1 MFFILGTPNF
11 GHLYLLCHFLKL
23 FAMSN
28 KYCLIMAG
36 GSGTRFW
43 PRSRK
48 ANPKQFL
55 TIFGNES
62 LIQATISRF
71 ANFIPDESIYVVS
84 NKGQK
89 EILEEQA
96 TRLLKENLIYE
107 PVGKNTL
114 PAIGLAAL
122 FIAKNDPDGIM
133 VVSPAD
139 HLTQNDELFQETIE
153 SAAKIAKEKNGIVTI
168 GITPNAPATGYGYIE
183 IADEIKI
190 GQTIKS
196 FAVNRFVEKPNLETA
211 QSYVDSGKF
220 FWNAGIFVFKVSV
233 FLEAVQKYAPNLYAD
248 LQKIAETIG
257 TASYEQ
263 VLDKIYNQ
271 VDSISIDYGIM
282 EKADNVF
289 LVQGDFV
296 WNDLGSWEEVYKYDP
311 AKDENQ
317 NTSVGEVIFQ
327 DTRNSY
333 VYAPGSLVAV
343 VGMDDVIVVKDG
355 DTILVCKRDQ
365 AEEIKGVV
373 GEITRRKLD
382 QFL

>member
-1 MFFILGTPNF
+1 
-11 GHLYLLCHFLKL
+11 
-23 FAMSN
+23 MS
-28 KYCLIMAG
+28 KFHCLIMAG

-89 EILEEQA
+89 DILEEQ
-96 TRLLKENLIYE
+96 TSRLPKENLIYE

-133 VVSPAD
+133 IVSPAD
-139 HLTQNDELFQETIE
+139 HLTQNDKLFQETIE
-153 SAAKIAKEKNGIVTI
+153 SAAKIAEEKNGIVTI

-233 FLEAVQKYAPNLYAD
+233 FLEAVQKYAPNLHAD
-248 LQKIAETIG
+248 LQKIAKTIG
-257 TASYEQ
+257 TASYEEI
-263 VLDKIYNQ
+263 LDKIYNQ

-296 WNDLGSWEEVYKYDP
+296 WNDLGSWEEVYKYDQR
-311 AKDENQ
+311 KDENQ
-317 NTSVGEVIFQ
+317 NTGTGEVIFQ
-327 DTRNSY
+327 DTKNSY

-355 DTILVCKRDQ
+355 DTILVCKRDH

-382 QFL
+382 QYL

>member
-1 MFFILGTPNF
+1 
-11 GHLYLLCHFLKL
+11 
-23 FAMSN
+23 
-28 KYCLIMAG
+28 MAG

-71 ANFIPDESIYVVS
+71 ANFIPDESIYIVS
-84 NKGQK
+84 NIGQK
-89 EILEEQA
+89 EVLEEQ
-96 TRLLKENLIYE
+96 TSRLPKQNLIYE

-122 FIAKNDPDGIM
+122 FIAKNDSDGIM

-139 HLTQNDELFQETIE
+139 HLTQNDQLFQETIE
-153 SAAKIAKEKNGIVTI
+153 SASKIAEEKNGIVTI

-196 FAVNRFVEKPNLETA
+196 FAVSRFVEKPNLATA

-233 FLEAVQKYAPNLYAD
+233 FLEAVQKHAPNLHAD
-248 LQKIAETIG
+248 LLKIAETIG
-257 TASYEQ
+257 TESYEQ

-311 AKDENQ
+311 KKDENQ
-317 NTSVGEVIFQ
+317 NAHVGEVIFQ
-327 DTRNSY
+327 DTKNSY

-373 GEITRRKLD
+373 AEITKRKLD
-382 QFL
+382 QYL

>member
-1 MFFILGTPNF
+1 
-11 GHLYLLCHFLKL
+11 
-23 FAMSN
+23 MS
-28 KYCLIMAG
+28 KFHCLIMAG

-89 EILEEQA
+89 EVLEQQ
-96 TRLLKENLIYE
+96 TSRLLKENLIYE

-133 VVSPAD
+133 IVSPAD
-139 HLTQNDELFQETIE
+139 HLTQNDKLFQETIE
-153 SAAKIAKEKNGIVTI
+153 SAAKIAEEKNGIVTI

-211 QSYVDSGKF
+211 QTYVDSGKF

-233 FLEAVQKYAPNLYAD
+233 FLEAVQKYAPNLYSD

-296 WNDLGSWEEVYKYDP
+296 WNDLGSWEEVYKYDQR
-311 AKDENQ
+311 KDENQ
-317 NTSVGEVIFQ
+317 NTGTGEVIFQ
-327 DTRNSY
+327 DTKNSY

-355 DTILVCKRDQ
+355 DTILVCKRDR

-373 GEITRRKLD
+373 AEITKRKLD
-382 QFL
+382 QYL

>member
-1 MFFILGTPNF
+1 
-11 GHLYLLCHFLKL
+11 
-23 FAMSN
+23 MSN

-48 ANPKQFL
+48 AKPKQFL
-55 TIFGNES
+55 TIFGNQS
-62 LIQATISRF
+62 LIQSTISRF
-71 ANFIPDESIYVVS
+71 GNFIPDESIFIVS

-89 EILEEQA
+89 EVLEEQT
-96 TRLLKENLIYE
+96 TRLPKENLIYE

-122 FIAKNDPDGIM
+122 FIAKKDPDGMM

-139 HLTQNDELFQETIE
+139 HLTQNDALFQETIE
-153 SAAKIAKEKNGIVTI
+153 SAIKIASEKNGIVTI
-168 GITPNAPATGYGYIE
+168 GITPNHPATGYGYIE

-190 GQTIKS
+190 GQSIKS
-196 FAVNRFVEKPNLETA
+196 YAVNRFVEKPNLEKA
-211 QSYVDSGKF
+211 NEYISSGRF

-233 FLEAVQKYAPNLYAD
+233 FLESVQKHAPKLYAD
-248 LQKIAETIG
+248 LLKIAETIG
-257 TASYEQ
+257 TESYEQ
-263 VLDKIYNQ
+263 VLDTIYNQ

-296 WNDLGSWEEVYKYDP
+296 WNDLGSWEEVYKYDQQ
-311 AKDENQ
+311 KDENQ
-317 NTSVGEVIFQ
+317 NVKSGEVVFVNAK
-327 DTRNSY
+327 NSY
-333 VYAPGSLVAV
+333 VSAPDSLVAV
-343 VGMDDVIVVKDG
+343 VGLDDIIVVQEG

-365 AEEIKGVV
+365 AEEIKHVV
-373 GEITRRKLD
+373 AELTKRNLD
-382 QFL
+382 KHL